1 MATLFEQHY
10 RQTTVDEQKLYDH
23 LLYWSQLE
31 SPARLIE
38 RFRGLFLGNGNYP
51 DMEVSAALDRIVSS
65 REASERFH
73 FILNRCCH
81 ILINRWQMQPQH
93 FAAIPELIALFE
105 QPLGTSRA
113 GLYRSRSARR
123 LQELIQQFLQTEQYV
138 TLKRLARVMSQAI
151 EARNGTRS
159 LGTLIQRYPYLYR
172 HCLLSEDSSYEQQQ
186 VIDQLEQQRQRQF
199 EVDLS
204 KYVTYQIL
212 RAQKSRQAGN
222 PATASPI
229 IRPVTNPTL
238 LNDRELYLALKQF
251 VGRVDSGY
259 SYQEMAR
266 HFANH
271 SSKLQ
276 TYRAFKEDFYRYIT
290 SSIAAEYGKR
300 QFYNQLYGYLQNTLP
315 QSDSQRPSDFLVVRT
330 CSQLLNFL
338 VVESANQ
345 PQHYVFVDL
354 LSNLGPTATTGL
366 LLKIVLVCRKVK
378 PYLEKRFSILFNHY
392 ENFDDDAV
400 QWLVKALENMNL
412 ALTTNFGAIDLSLI
426 KRIV

>member
-31 SPARLIE
+31 APARLIE
-38 RFRGLFLGNGNYP
+38 RFRVLFLGNGNYP
-51 DMEVSAALDRIVSS
+51 DMEVAAALDRIVTS
-65 REASERFH
+65 RDVNQRFH
-73 FILNRCCH
+73 FIINRCCH

-93 FAAIPELIALFE
+93 HAAIPELVALFE
-105 QPLGTSRA
+105 QPPGSPRPGA
-113 GLYRSRSARR
+113 YRSRSARR
-123 LQELIQQFLQTEQYV
+123 LQELVQQFLQTEQYT

-151 EARNGTRS
+151 EARSGARS
-159 LGTLIQRYPYLYR
+159 LGSLIQRYPYLYR

-204 KYVTYQIL
+204 RYVTYQIR
-212 RAQKSRQAGN
+212 RAYPQSKDKANTS
-222 PATASPI
+222 TL
-229 IRPVTNPTL
+229 IRPVSNPTL

-266 HFANH
+266 HFTAH
-271 SSKLQ
+271 SAQIQ

-290 SSIAAEYGKR
+290 SSIADEYGKR

-315 QSDSQRPSDFLVVRT
+315 QSDTQRPSDFLVVRT

-354 LSNLGPTATTGL
+354 LSNLGPAATTGL
-366 LLKIVLVCRKVK
+366 LLKIILVCRKVK

>member
-38 RFRGLFLGNGNYP
+38 RFRTLFLGSGNYP
-51 DMEVSAALDRIVSS
+51 DMEVAAALERIVSS
-65 REASERFH
+65 REVNQRFH
-73 FILNRCCH
+73 FIINRCCH

-93 FAAIPELIALFE
+93 FAAIPELISLFE
-105 QPLGTSRA
+105 QPPGNPRA

-123 LQELIQQFLQTEQYV
+123 LQELIQHFLQTEQYT

-151 EARNGTRS
+151 EARNGSRS

-204 KYVTYQIL
+204 RYVTYQIR
-212 RAQKSRQAGN
+212 RAYPASRDKAN
-222 PATASPI
+222 ATNL
-229 IRPVTNPTL
+229 IRPVSNPTL

-266 HFANH
+266 HFTAH
-271 SSKLQ
+271 SSQIQ

-354 LSNLGPTATTGL
+354 LSNLGPAATTGL
-366 LLKIVLVCRKVK
+366 LLKIILVCRKVK